1 MTTAAR
7 IDELRNKFEENPRR
21 FFAPLANE
29 LRKAGELSQAIALCR
44 EHLPKQPGHMSGY
57 IVFGQALYES
67 GELSEARGVFEKAL
81 ALDPENL
88 IALRHLGDIA
98 RRQGEPLLARRW
110 YERVLEADPRND
122 DIAAHLAMLATPAE
136 PVPAVPAA
144 PYPPVAAP
152 TPAYAV
158 PPIQLGALSTPDAAM
173 RAVDIGAI
181 PLRTPEPPPL
191 LDLDAIEA
199 FTDSG
204 DSAPAPAGVAP
215 ERPAGDSAVAEEASH
230 DDAFV
235 DAPVVDE
242 VIAEATVVEA
252 VAELPLVADVQ
263 ETDRQADLAP
273 ETAVVAASVTGDD
286 PFAFAAATVMMTDAE
301 PGADATVDVEAAFEE
316 GLAAPEWPD
325 TSALAARIGTPRAVT
340 PLSVPIPPEAVEAF
354 GRGPGDERPPAAH
367 AAAPELVA
375 AAEPEPVV
383 AELVVADPVEDEPVA
398 PTEVDL
404 EPVAAD
410 LPFAAGIDDHDEP
423 AGEVFAVAVAVVT
436 ASDELDD
443 LVTSTADDEELSW
456 LAVPSDDLSENDEVS
471 AIADALEDDARAS
484 GDDDEVEVLDRSE
497 SAAVPVE
504 ASFADVMPDAAV
516 GAESDEW
523 AFADDASSG
532 EPDGSAAFVT
542 ETMAE
547 LLVSQGLTAQAV
559 SVYEELVRRRPYDP
573 LLSARLAEVRD
584 MAVPAA
590 PVPAVAPETATPAF
604 TARERF
610 NRLAVRRAS
619 RPATLSAAS
628 TTDASGD
635 DSLSALFGSAPMPQ
649 DDVAARS
656 LAAAFAPAPEVPVS
670 ASFFV
675 PTPAAGTVRQATPLR
690 PLTPIRSA
698 APIASTSI
706 PGSGSYSFDRFFPD
720 PAVAGGG
727 ASAPGAAPAAEQPP
741 VTPPPSA
748 GDDLTQFSAWL
759 KGLGNT

>member
-7 IDELRNKFEENPRR
+7 IDELRKKFEENPRR
-21 FFAPLANE
+21 YFAPLANE

-67 GELSEARGVFEKAL
+67 GELSEARGVFEQAL

-122 DIAAHLAMLATPAE
+122 DIAAQLATLATPAA

-158 PPIQLGALSTPDAAM
+158 PPIQLGALPTPDAAM

-181 PLRTPEPPPL
+181 PLRAPEPPPL

-199 FTDSG
+199 FTDLG
-204 DSAPAPAGVAP
+204 DSAPAPASVAP
-215 ERPAGDSAVAEEASH
+215 ELPADDGAVVEESSH
-230 DDAFV
+230 DDAFA

-242 VIAEATVVEA
+242 VIAEATVVEE
-252 VAELPLVADVQ
+252 VAELPVVADALA
-263 ETDRQADLAP
+263 DGGQADPAP
-273 ETAVVAASVTGDD
+273 ETAVVAASVAEDD
-286 PFAFAAATVMMTDAE
+286 PFAFAAAAVMTADAE
-301 PGADATVDVEAAFEE
+301 PDEDASVDVEAAFEE

-340 PLSVPIPPEAVEAF
+340 PLSVPIPPEAAEAF
-354 GRGPGDERPPAAH
+354 GREPGDERSPVAH
-367 AAAPELVA
+367 AAAPEPVG

-383 AELVVADPVEDEPVA
+383 TEPVVEGPVDDELVEP
-398 PTEVDL
+398 T
-404 EPVAAD
+404 
-410 LPFAAGIDDHDEP
+410 
-423 AGEVFAVAVAVVT
+423 AVVT

-443 LVTSTADDEELSW
+443 LVTSTADDDELPW
-456 LAVPSDDLSENDEVS
+456 LAVPADDLSENDEVS

-484 GDDDEVEVLDRSE
+484 GDDGEVEVLDRSE
-497 SAAVPVE
+497 SAAVPAE
-504 ASFADVMPDAAV
+504 ASFADVMPEAEA
-516 GAESDEW
+516 GAERDDG
-523 AFADDASSG
+523 AIADDATSG

-584 MAVPAA
+584 MAAPAA
-590 PVPAVAPETATPAF
+590 PVSAVAPETATPVF

-610 NRLAVRRAS
+610 NRLAVRRAP
-619 RPATLSAAS
+619 RPATVSAAS
-628 TTDASGD
+628 TPEASGD

-670 ASFFV
+670 ASFFA
-675 PTPAAGTVRQATPLR
+675 PTPAAGAVRQATPLR

-698 APIASTSI
+698 TPIASASI

-727 ASAPGAAPAAEQPP
+727 ASTPGAAPAAEQPA

-748 GDDLTQFSAWL
+748 GDDLAQFSAWL

>member
-1 MTTAAR
+1 
-7 IDELRNKFEENPRR
+7 
-21 FFAPLANE
+21 
-29 LRKAGELSQAIALCR
+29 
-44 EHLPKQPGHMSGY
+44 
-57 IVFGQALYES
+57 
-67 GELSEARGVFEKAL
+67 VFEQAL

-122 DIAAHLAMLATPAE
+122 DIAAQLATLATPAA

-158 PPIQLGALSTPDAAM
+158 PPIQLGALPTPDAAM

-181 PLRTPEPPPL
+181 PLRAPEPPPL

-199 FTDSG
+199 FTDIG
-204 DSAPAPAGVAP
+204 DSAPAPASVAP
-215 ERPAGDSAVAEEASH
+215 ELPAGDSAVVEEASH
-230 DDAFV
+230 DDAFA
-235 DAPVVDE
+235 DAPVVDK
-242 VIAEATVVEA
+242 VIAEATVVEE
-252 VAELPLVADVQ
+252 VAELPVVADALA
-263 ETDRQADLAP
+263 DDGQADPAP
-273 ETAVVAASVTGDD
+273 ETAVVAASVAEDD
-286 PFAFAAATVMMTDAE
+286 PFAFAAASVMTADAE
-301 PGADATVDVEAAFEE
+301 PGEDATADVEAAFEE

-340 PLSVPIPPEAVEAF
+340 PLSVPIPPEAAEAF
-354 GRGPGDERPPAAH
+354 GREPGDERPPVAH
-367 AAAPELVA
+367 PAAPEPVG

-383 AELVVADPVEDEPVA
+383 AEPVVAGPVDDELVT

-404 EPVAAD
+404 EPIAAD
-410 LPFAAGIDDHDEP
+410 LPFAAAIDDHDEP
-423 AGEVFAVAVAVVT
+423 VGEAFTAAVVA

-443 LVTSTADDEELSW
+443 LVTSAADDDELPW
-456 LAVPSDDLSENDEVS
+456 LAVSSDDLSENDEVS

-484 GDDDEVEVLDRSE
+484 GDDGEVEVLDRSE

-504 ASFADVMPDAAV
+504 ASFADVMPEAEV
-516 GAESDEW
+516 GAESDEG

-584 MAVPAA
+584 MAEPAA
-590 PVPAVAPETATPAF
+590 PVPAVAPETATPVF

-610 NRLAVRRAS
+610 NRLAARRAT
-619 RPATLSAAS
+619 RPATVSAAS
-628 TTDASGD
+628 TTEASGD

-698 APIASTSI
+698 TPIASASI

-727 ASAPGAAPAAEQPP
+727 ASTPGAAPAAEQPP

-748 GDDLTQFSAWL
+748 GDDLAQFSAWL

>member
-7 IDELRNKFEENPRR
+7 IDELRKKFEENPRR
-21 FFAPLANE
+21 YFAPLANE

-57 IVFGQALYES
+57 IVFGQALYEG
-67 GELSEARGVFEKAL
+67 GELSEARGVFEQAL

-122 DIAAHLAMLATPAE
+122 DIAAQLATLATPTAAI
-136 PVPAVPAA
+136 PAVPAA

-158 PPIQLGALSTPDAAM
+158 PPIQLGALPTPDAAM

-199 FTDSG
+199 FSDIG
-204 DSAPAPAGVAP
+204 DNPLAPASVAP
-215 ERPAGDSAVAEEASH
+215 AVPADVGTVVEEASE
-230 DDAFV
+230 DEAFA
-235 DAPVVDE
+235 DAPVIDE
-242 VIAEATVVEA
+242 VIADATVVEA
-252 VAELPLVADVQ
+252 VTELPVEAEALNAGAPVD
-263 ETDRQADLAP
+263 DGQADPAS
-273 ETAVVAASVTGDD
+273 ETAVVAASGAEDD
-286 PFAFAAATVMMTDAE
+286 PFAFAATAVIAADDE
-301 PGADATVDVEAAFEE
+301 PGEDATVDVEAAFEE

-340 PLSVPIPPEAVEAF
+340 PLSVPIPPEAAEAF
-354 GRGPGDERPPAAH
+354 GREPGDERPAVGYAEAAE
-367 AAAPELVA
+367 PVA
-375 AAEPEPVV
+375 AAEPEP
-383 AELVVADPVEDEPVA
+383 EPGVS
-398 PTEVDL
+398 

-410 LPFAAGIDDHDEP
+410 LPVAAAIDDHDEP
-423 AGEVFAVAVAVVT
+423 AVEAFATAVVT

-443 LVTSTADDEELSW
+443 LVTTAADDDELPW
-456 LAVPSDDLSENDEVS
+456 LAVPADDLSENDEVS

-484 GDDDEVEVLDRSE
+484 GDDDEVEILDRSE

-504 ASFADVMPDAAV
+504 ASFADVLPEADV
-516 GAESDEW
+516 GAE
-523 AFADDASSG
+523 DDAGAFSDDAVSG
-532 EPDGSAAFVT
+532 DPEGSAAFVT

-584 MAVPAA
+584 MAAPAA
-590 PVPAVAPETATPAF
+590 PVPAVAPETATPVF

-610 NRLAVRRAS
+610 HRLAARKAT
-619 RPATLSAAS
+619 RPATGSAAS
-628 TTDASGD
+628 TTEASGD
-635 DSLSALFGSAPMPQ
+635 DSLSALFGSAPMPH

-670 ASFFV
+670 ASFFT

-698 APIASTSI
+698 TPIASASI

-727 ASAPGAAPAAEQPP
+727 ASTSGAAPAAEQPP

-748 GDDLTQFSAWL
+748 GDDLAQFSAWL
-759 KGLGNT
+759 KGLGNA